1 MTRLE
6 ELINTA
12 AYPLH
17 HAEGRAALVA
27 AARRSLAE
35 GGFVRLPGFV
45 LPAAVQAMAR
55 EAARA
60 CAAGGFRRDYL
71 LGAYGGKSAP
81 DLPEDHPLR
90 RRHPYSMHVVP
101 QDILPEEGLVR
112 RLFAQDMMT
121 DLIRDMLGEPELYRC
136 ADPLVSCVTTHLAPG
151 DQHGWHFDAN
161 DFVVTLLVQ
170 KPEQGGEF
178 EFVPGI
184 RSDGAENYEAVAA
197 AMDGRLPGLRLLPAE
212 AGTLIVFQGK
222 RALHRVT
229 PVRGERT
236 RIIALFSYDRRP
248 DMFFPRHVH
257 INAVGRTLDQGTGA
271 QH

>member
-1 MTRLE
+1 MTKLE
-6 ELINTA
+6 ALIDTR

-27 AARRSLAE
+27 EARRSLAE

-45 LPAAVQAMAR
+45 LPPVVQAMAR
-55 EAARA
+55 EAERA
-60 CAAGGFRRDYL
+60 CVAGGFRRDYL
-71 LGAYGGKSAP
+71 LGAYGGRSDP
-81 DLPEDHPLR
+81 DLPEDHPTR
-90 RRHPYSMHVVP
+90 RHHPYSMHVVA
-101 QDILPEEGLVR
+101 QDLLPEAGLVR

-121 DLIRDMLGEPELYRC
+121 DLIRDVLGEPALYRC

-161 DFVVTLLVQ
+161 DFVVSLLVQ

-184 RSDGAENYEAVAA
+184 RGEGAENYEAVAA
-197 AMDGRLPGLRLLPAE
+197 AMDGRCAAMRLLPAE

-229 PVRGERT
+229 PVLGKRT
-236 RIIALFSYDRRP
+236 RIIALFSYDRNP
-248 DMFFPRHVH
+248 GMFFPHQVH
-257 INAVGRTLDQGTGA
+257 INAVGRTIP

>member
-6 ELINTA
+6 ELIDTA

-55 EAARA
+55 EAERA
-60 CAAGGFRRDYL
+60 CDAGGFRRDYL
-71 LGAYGGKSAP
+71 LGAYGGKGEP
-81 DLPEDHPLR
+81 DLPEDHPTR
-90 RRHPYSMHVVP
+90 RRHPYSMHVVA

-112 RLFAQDMMT
+112 QLFAQDMMT

-184 RSDGAENYEAVAA
+184 RSDEAENYEAVAA
-197 AMDGRLPGLRLLPAE
+197 AMDGRSPALRLLPTE

-236 RIIALFSYDRRP
+236 RIIALFSYDRLP
-248 DMFFPRHVH
+248 GMFFPERVH
-257 INAVGRTLDQGTGA
+257 INAVGRTISKD
-271 QH
+271 

>member
-1 MTRLE
+1 MDAIIDLTS
-6 ELINTA
+6 
-12 AYPLH
+12 YPLH
-17 HAEGRAALVA
+17 HPEGRAALVA
-27 AARRSLAE
+27 EARRSLAE
-35 GGFVRLPGFV
+35 GSFVRLPGFV
-45 LPAAVQAMAR
+45 LPAAVLAMAR
-55 EAARA
+55 EAESA

-71 LGAYGGKSAP
+71 LGAYGGRSEP
-81 DLPEDHPLR
+81 DLPEEHPAR
-90 RRHPYSMHVVP
+90 RRHPYSMHVVA
-101 QDILPEEGLVR
+101 QDVLPEEGLVR

-161 DFVVTLLVQ
+161 DFVVSLLVQ
-170 KPEQGGEF
+170 KPEEGGEF

-184 RSDGAENYEAVAA
+184 RSDGAENYDSVAA
-197 AMDGRLPGLRLLPAE
+197 AMDGRCSALRRLPVE

-229 PVRGERT
+229 PVMGHRT

-248 DMFFPRHVH
+248 GMFFPRQVH
-257 INAVGRTLDQGTGA
+257 INAVGRTIPL
-271 QH
+271 H